1 MRYTNTR
8 LLLLLQCEL
17 LTFLSQCDIVIVMSV
32 QVIAQDIIIMFPN
45 FYLLMICSVDC
56 LIAVCERVRR
66 TVLISISI
74 ALARH
79 ELTMHDDRYVDSE

>member
-17 LTFLSQCDIVIVMSV
+17 LTFLSQCDIVMSV